1 MKVVGLITEYNPFTR
16 GHAWHL
22 EKSREL
28 ADADY
33 CVAVMSGDYVQRGEP
48 AIFSK
53 HVRARMALAA
63 GINAVFELPVDT
75 STGSAEFF
83 AAGAV
88 SLLESLGCVDTLVFG
103 SEHGNMEP
111 FLQLAPL
118 LAKENSHFQ
127 ESLRLN
133 LKNGLSF
140 PAARAQA
147 LTEIFGGTLSDQC
160 RDLLDSPNNILGLE
174 YCKALYRQNS
184 SIRPL
189 TIKRQGAGYHDISL
203 KENHFPSASAL
214 RHLLQPDPEN
224 LSRASEVLESFVPES
239 LHSLYRELL
248 CEGGPLFP
256 EDFSLLLFTRILEKN
271 EQDLQVIW
279 DLSPE
284 LASRILR
291 LAPGF
296 SGWNS
301 FISAVKTRDM
311 TQTRVQRALLH
322 LLLDLRSWQAPTYA
336 RLLGFRRDS
345 TPLLS
350 EIKKTSRIPLISK
363 LANAS
368 EVLSSQALS
377 QLKKNTSASQ
387 LYQAVYSQKYHLPF
401 IHEFQKQVE
410 IL

>member
-1 MKVVGLITEYNPFTR
+1 M
-16 GHAWHL
+16 
-22 EKSREL
+22 
-28 ADADY
+28 
-33 CVAVMSGDYVQRGEP
+33 
-48 AIFSK
+48 
-53 HVRARMALAA
+53 
-63 GINAVFELPVDT
+63 
-75 STGSAEFF
+75 
-83 AAGAV
+83 
-88 SLLESLGCVDTLVFG
+88 
-103 SEHGNMEP
+103 
-111 FLQLAPL
+111 
-118 LAKENSHFQ
+118 
-127 ESLRLN
+127 
-133 LKNGLSF
+133 
-140 PAARAQA
+140 
-147 LTEIFGGTLSDQC
+147 
-160 RDLLDSPNNILGLE
+160 
-174 YCKALYRQNS
+174 
-184 SIRPL
+184 
-189 TIKRQGAGYHDISL
+189 
-203 KENHFPSASAL
+203 PSASAL
-214 RHLLQPDPEN
+214 RHLLQPDPAN

-248 CEGGPLFP
+248 CEGSPLFP

-322 LLLDLRSWQAPTYA
+322 LLLDLQGWQAPTYA